1 MGYHGGEKPVRH
13 LSVVRQSANSLSMN
27 LRHATA
33 LAVLAISA
41 LSACATPYQAKG
53 FRGGYSDIRIDS
65 NTVMVAYR
73 GNAYTDRQT
82 VQSYLLYRCA
92 QVTVGDGY
100 DYFVLT
106 GADTEARQG
115 AISTPSTYSSTTS
128 ASAIA
133 SGNSAF
139 GHSQTFGAVNPGQTI
154 TYTKYGANAVIKM
167 FKGKKPLEDSQA
179 YDAHEA
185 IQYMGPRIEGAELE
199 KK

>member
-1 MGYHGGEKPVRH
+1 
-13 LSVVRQSANSLSMN
+13 MN
-27 LRHATA
+27 LRCAAA
-33 LAVLAISA
+33 LAALAISA

-53 FRGGYSDIRIDS
+53 LRGGYSDTRVDS

-82 VQSYLLYRCA
+82 VQSYLLYRSA

-106 GADTEARQG
+106 SGDTEARHG

-128 ASAIA
+128 ASAFA

-139 GHSQTFGAVNPGQTI
+139 GNSQTFGVVNPGQTI
-154 TYTKYGANAVIKM
+154 SYTKYGANAVIKM
-167 FKGKKPLEDSQA
+167 FKGKKPSDDPQA
-179 YDAHEA
+179 YDAHEV
-185 IQYMGPRIEGAELE
+185 IQYMGPGITGEPAASQ
-199 KK
+199 